1 MKYILKY
8 SHLLSRP
15 LPISSWTVSVVFVN
29 ISAVSAVCLFYKTI
43 LPQCVSVLCLNYFP
57 FFACCC
63 CPTLIPLMVLLRSV
77 QTPGEILLWYQ
88 PTACPEEEVTS
99 CFIPPAHPCAFVASH
114 VTPLSSAKIPPE
126 LWQPAVHDGTQTRS
140 FFLRGARRV

>member
-1 MKYILKY
+1 MKYIFKIFPFIEPTLTDQLMNSQCCFCKHKC
-8 SHLLSRP
+8 SFSSLSV
-15 LPISSWTVSVVFVN
+15 LQNYFTSV
-29 ISAVSAVCLFYKTI
+29 
-43 LPQCVSVLCLNYFP
+43 VSVLCLNYFP

-63 CPTLIPLMVLLRSV
+63 CLTLIPLMVLLRSV

-114 VTPLSSAKIPPE
+114 VTLFSSAKIPPE
-126 LWQPAVHDGTQTRS
+126 LWQSAVHDGTQTRS